1 MIKSD
6 RFWHRII
13 KFKTVAGLRRSLI
26 CSNSKAFNLW
36 QGWGLRICNSNFA
49 QLLHCIQ
56 RSYYAAATP
65 LLDRQL
71 LVLSLGRLWRPSSNS
86 INGRLRVENVLSS
99 LASLRSAPHAFFS
112 CLCYLYNFPLAMKY
126 LPCHSINSSKV
137 ELEEG
142 GKSQLSDR
150 LKPATVL
157 NLIIRCQKRSL
168 LIISLFF
175 NDKVTLLY
183 S

>member
-36 QGWGLRICNSNFA
+36 QGWGLRICNSKFA

-86 INGRLRVENVLSS
+86 INGRLRVENVLSI
-99 LASLRSAPHAFFS
+99 
-112 CLCYLYNFPLAMKY
+112 AMKY

-137 ELEEG
+137 EEG

>member
-1 MIKSD
+1 MQFRPLATKKKWYLYQNQSIGRELTAPDTNCKYSKVTLSLKKSDMIKSD

-99 LASLRSAPHAFFS
+99 LASLRSAPHA
-112 CLCYLYNFPLAMKY
+112 
-126 LPCHSINSSKV
+126 
-137 ELEEG
+137 
-142 GKSQLSDR
+142 
-150 LKPATVL
+150 
-157 NLIIRCQKRSL
+157 
-168 LIISLFF
+168 
-175 NDKVTLLY
+175 
-183 S
+183 